1 MSEEVVKRDVMK
13 VEEVKKEED
22 DDGSMMNVVKI
33 SESRRKLRKMELF
46 IANHVNEDLLEINN
60 MIDILKMTSV
70 REKSLI

>member
-1 MSEEVVKRDVMK
+1 MSEEVGKRDVMK

-33 SESRRKLRKMELF
+33 SESRQKLRKMELF